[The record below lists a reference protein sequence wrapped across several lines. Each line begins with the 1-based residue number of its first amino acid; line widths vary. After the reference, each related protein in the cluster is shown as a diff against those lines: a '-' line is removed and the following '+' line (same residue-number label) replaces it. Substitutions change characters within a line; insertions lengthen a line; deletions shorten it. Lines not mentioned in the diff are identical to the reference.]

1 MKSLN
6 GARKMQTKLIIKMIR
21 KCFEQYQYEFE
32 VPPLSNE
39 EYETL
44 SKQALTSLEEDPD
57 TSLADH
63 INDVVYEYLTQ

>member
-1 MKSLN
+1 
-6 GARKMQTKLIIKMIR
+6 MQTKLIIKMIR
-21 KCFEQYQYEFE
+21 KCFEQYQYEFK

-44 SKQALTSLEEDPD
+44 SKQALASLEEDPD